1 MTIIARP
8 VFRLATLI
16 ALALPIAQAE
26 DLPALR
32 QGNWEYTRTVESSKP
47 PIKLQKCVDPAANM
61 KKQSAAV
68 TKGLCKVTPMVH
80 TGNSYRFSATCTIN
94 GVPVVT
100 SSVITVQSDSAYGID
115 VETQAGGKTSKEH
128 LSAKRLGD
136 C

>member
-1 MTIIARP
+1 MTVTARP
-8 VFRLATLI
+8 VFRLAILI

-32 QGNWEYTRTVESSKP
+32 KGNWEYTRTVEGGSQ
-47 PIKLQKCVDPAANM
+47 PIRLQKCVDPAANM
-61 KKQSAAV
+61 KKQNALAA
-68 TKGLCKVTPMVH
+68 KGLCKMTPMVR

-94 GVPVVT
+94 GAPVVT
-100 SSVITVQSDSAYGID
+100 SSVITVQSDSAYSID
-115 VETQAGGKTSKEH
+115 VETQAGGKLRKEH